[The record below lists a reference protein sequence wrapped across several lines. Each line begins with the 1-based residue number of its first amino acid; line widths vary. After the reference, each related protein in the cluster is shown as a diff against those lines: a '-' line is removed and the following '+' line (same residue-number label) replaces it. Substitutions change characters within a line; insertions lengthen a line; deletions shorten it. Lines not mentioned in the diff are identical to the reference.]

1 MDDSYQQLR
10 IEFVDQCHLVTD
22 ELESLLNNVYDGKE
36 NAPKAID
43 LIRREMHNLKGQGS
57 VFGYPVISMIA
68 HRLEDYLAKEQVL
81 DIDRIDDVNVYLDHV
96 RGIVDRDQQL
106 SYGEANELLR
116 SLPQFGLAAHSEL
129 EKDAIVEDVEVMVA
143 TSSKLHRHR
152 LESALNKP
160 GWRLISF
167 DRTLDLLENA
177 LVSPPNGVIVSGE
190 LPLVSG
196 VELARIFLAL
206 EKLKNVPFAILTS
219 RSKSHKNFE
228 DLSESVNFISTG
240 QEFGQDVQ
248 RIVDVLSSQL
258 VKINPRKQPVKI
270 AVTNTKHLEILL
282 AEDNRI
288 NQILVQRFLDDQP
301 CNVTLVENGVDAV
314 EVCKNQ
320 VFDVV
325 LMDVVMPKMGGV
337 EATKAIRGLNLSWTG
352 NVPIIAL
359 TADYAG
365 EHQRAYQKAGMNE
378 CVGKPIAP
386 EILLNTI
393 NKLTNYN
400 KLTN

>member
-10 IEFVDQCHLVTD
+10 IEFVDQCQVVTD

-36 NAPKAID
+36 NARKAID
-43 LIRREMHNLKGQGS
+43 LIRRERHNLKGQGS

-68 HRLEDYLAKEQVL
+68 HRLEDYLVREQVL
-81 DIDRIDDVNVYLDHV
+81 DIDRIDDINIYLDHI
-96 RGIVDRDQQL
+96 RGVIARDHLL
-106 SYGEANELLR
+106 SDAETNELLR

-129 EKDAIVEDVEVMVA
+129 EKNAIVEDVEVMVV

-152 LESALNKP
+152 LESALKKP
-160 GWRLISF
+160 GWRLIF
-167 DRTLDLLENA
+167 FGRTLDLLENA
-177 LVSPPNGVIVSGE
+177 LASPPNGVIVSGE
-190 LPLVSG
+190 LPIVSG
-196 VELARIFLAL
+196 GELARVFLAL
-206 EKLKNVPFAILTS
+206 DKLRKVPVAILTS
-219 RSKSHKNFE
+219 HPKSHKNFA
-228 DLSESVNFISTG
+228 DLSENVNFISTG
-240 QEFGQDVQ
+240 QGFGQDVQ
-248 RIVDVLSSQL
+248 RIIDVLSPQS
-258 VKINPRKQPVKI
+258 VKIYPRKQPVKM

-282 AEDNRI
+282 VEDNRI
-288 NQILVQRFLDDQP
+288 NQILVQRFLNDQP
-301 CNVTLVENGVDAV
+301 CNVTVAENGVDAV
-314 EVCKNQ
+314 EVCKKQ

-337 EATKAIRGLNLSWTG
+337 EATKAIRGLGLSWTG

-359 TADYAG
+359 TADYAA

-393 NKLTNYN
+393 NKLTN
-400 KLTN
+400 